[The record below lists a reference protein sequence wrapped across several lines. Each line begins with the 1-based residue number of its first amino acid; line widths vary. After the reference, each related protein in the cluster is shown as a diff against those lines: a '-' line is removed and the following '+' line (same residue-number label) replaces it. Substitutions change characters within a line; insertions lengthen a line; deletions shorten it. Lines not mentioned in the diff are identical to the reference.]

1 MIQKFEIMLHQF
13 TNNKIPHVFLAIVEN
28 GKIMCMDIC
37 RCCNEEKENPTSLV
51 CVCVCSRICASCFA
65 KYLGLQCLGISHVS
79 LTYEF
84 PVLSR
89 AEFQVSKTLTQIIC
103 RPISVL
109 YAHAVKE

>member
-1 MIQKFEIMLHQF
+1 MEKLCAWIFAGAVMRKK
-13 TNNKIPHVFLAIVEN
+13 KIL
-28 GKIMCMDIC
+28 
-37 RCCNEEKENPTSLV
+37 LV
-51 CVCVCSRICASCFA
+51 WFVCVCSRICASCFA